1 MKNIDTINKEI
12 AKTKKLPL
20 DTVAKINDYYWS
32 TVKDSLRSLDHQ
44 FIHVKE
50 IGTFEASGFKLNKL
64 IQNIRNYIKNIRNSK
79 KFNDATKEQIIKDY
93 KERYRKCVAMR
104 KEVAETINFFKTYRD
119 DEFNTD

>member
-12 AKTKKLPL
+12 AIAKKLPL
-20 DTVAKINDYYWS
+20 DTVAKINDYYWT
-32 TVKDSLRSLDHQ
+32 TVKDSLRSLNYQ

-64 IQNIRNYIKNIRNSK
+64 IQNIRNYIKNIRKSN
-79 KFNDATKEQIIKDY
+79 KFNNNTKEEIIKDY
-93 KERYRKCVAMR
+93 KQKYKKCIAMR

-119 DEFNTD
+119 DELDTN